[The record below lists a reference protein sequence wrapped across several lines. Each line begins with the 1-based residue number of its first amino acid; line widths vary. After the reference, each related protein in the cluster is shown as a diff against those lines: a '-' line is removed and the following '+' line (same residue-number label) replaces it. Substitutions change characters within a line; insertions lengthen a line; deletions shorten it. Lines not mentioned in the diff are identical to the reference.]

1 MYTTNSRSPSY
12 LRLCKN
18 LDSCLKDMNDCYK
31 KLTDIQAN
39 AATTDNEKELARR
52 FGEGWLRVCYSLEI
66 CCPRLK
72 KESLETY
79 ILCTKADLALNNY
92 VVRSRIFCCKLSR
105 IRL

>member
-52 FGEGWLRVCYSLEI
+52 FGKVGLG
-66 CCPRLK
+66 
-72 KESLETY
+72 
-79 ILCTKADLALNNY
+79 Y
-92 VVRSRIFCCKLSR
+92 VNLWKYAVLG
-105 IRL
+105 